1 MEFLYSFV
9 LVAIR
14 FELEVTSIRKKK
26 GELFKVK
33 NRFSED

>member
-1 MEFLYSFV
+1 MEFLYSLV
-9 LVAIR
+9 LVAIQL
-14 FELEVTSIRKKK
+14 ELEVTSILKKT